1 MASSIL
7 HNRKNLSVTVHCTSN
22 ATFVIAGNTTVS
34 NVAIGDEVLTG
45 ASIKQAWYSSS
56 SGNTA
61 YWTVKRGANTVLV
74 LDSTG
79 WMDFAGNGNLL
90 NKDASANLV
99 LQLVNAADDEGFLMI
114 ELQKEGTQA
123 TY

>member
-1 MASSIL
+1 
-7 HNRKNLSVTVHCTSN
+7 
-22 ATFVIAGNTTVS
+22 
-34 NVAIGDEVLTG
+34 
-45 ASIKQAWYSSS
+45 
-56 SGNTA
+56 
-61 YWTVKRGANTVLV
+61 
-74 LDSTG
+74 
-79 WMDFAGNGNLL
+79 MDFAGNGNLL